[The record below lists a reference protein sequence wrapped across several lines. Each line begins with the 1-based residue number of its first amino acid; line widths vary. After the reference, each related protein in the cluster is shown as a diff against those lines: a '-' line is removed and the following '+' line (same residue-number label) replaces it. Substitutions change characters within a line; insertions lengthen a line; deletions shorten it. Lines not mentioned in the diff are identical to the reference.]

1 MVWRTTD
8 GNRTGGDMKY
18 GILQAEMTWQEVAQI
33 EALKAR
39 DVAMPVVEGEYEFD
53 GGKRKY
59 HKCPICDEYVYDGEV
74 FCRTCGQR
82 LDMENIAL

>member
-1 MVWRTTD
+1 
-8 GNRTGGDMKY
+8 MKY
-18 GILQAEMTWQEVAQI
+18 GAVHAEMTWEEVAQI

-39 DVAMPVVEGEYEFD
+39 DTAMPVVEGEYEFNAE
-53 GGKRKY
+53 KRKY
-59 HKCPICDEYVYDGEV
+59 YKCPICDEYVHDGEV